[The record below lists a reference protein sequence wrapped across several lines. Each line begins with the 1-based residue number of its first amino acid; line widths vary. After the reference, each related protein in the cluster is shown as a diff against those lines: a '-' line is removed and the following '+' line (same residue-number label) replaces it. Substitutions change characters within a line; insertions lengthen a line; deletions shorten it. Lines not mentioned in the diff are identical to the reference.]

1 MFPGSSVHLIPSLGR
16 RESALCGWASGQ
28 KAGLWG
34 AGQPVFPFKLSISQC
49 PGQMRTSPQAPL
61 VHWAGP
67 PGSDR
72 GTIFLFN
79 TSKFWEKNTSSWG
92 ARRLQGLWWPPLPTI
107 PVMGPHLMS
116 IQCANSA

>member
-72 GTIFLFN
+72 GTFFY
-79 TSKFWEKNTSSWG
+79 S
-92 ARRLQGLWWPPLPTI
+92 I
-107 PVMGPHLMS
+107 PVSSGRKTPAPGVPGGCKASGGLPFPLS
-116 IQCANSA
+116 RLWAPIL